1 MLKLLF
7 YSAVL
12 IPLVS
17 LPWITTKA
25 DAVPQASVDL
35 SYEAKITE
43 PNVEALTN
51 CDAADV
57 PVFFH
62 DDLILTHSAEF
73 ITESLQA
80 AKACGSVD
88 LTIIPVVPD
97 DAEARD
103 LELSKIRM
111 AELNA
116 YIGAVTERANI
127 NARLEQVEKPVTDE
141 VSTLYMNG
149 RAAIIQIDPDV
160 TRLSRVSG

>member
-1 MLKLLF
+1 MFKLLF
-7 YSAVL
+7 YSTVL

-17 LPWITTKA
+17 LSWMTTKA
-25 DAVPQASVDL
+25 DAVPKAAVDM
-35 SYEAKITE
+35 SYEARITE
-43 PNVEALTN
+43 PNVKALTN
-51 CDAADV
+51 CDTAEV

-80 AKACGSVD
+80 ASACGSVD
-88 LTIIPVVPD
+88 LTIIPVIPD
-97 DAEARD
+97 DAEGRD
-103 LELSKIRM
+103 LELSKIRL

-116 YIGAVTERANI
+116 YVGAVTETAKI
-127 NARLEQVEKPVTDE
+127 NVRLEQVEKPVTDE